1 MGFTERF
8 EENVGGTEDKY
19 SNKKGD
25 ILEEIAQLL
34 GSEYDLTN
42 YGHLKAADTYK
53 LYLDLCSELGK
64 DPGFVYTGRS
74 LLSVSEVR
82 EIASDREE
90 SANELLE
97 EMSVV

>member
-8 EENVGGTEDKY
+8 EENVGGSQDKY
-19 SNKKGD
+19 SNKKGE
-25 ILEEIAQLL
+25 ILEKIAELL

-53 LYLDLCSELGK
+53 LYLDLCSELGE

-82 EIASDREE
+82 DIAEDREK